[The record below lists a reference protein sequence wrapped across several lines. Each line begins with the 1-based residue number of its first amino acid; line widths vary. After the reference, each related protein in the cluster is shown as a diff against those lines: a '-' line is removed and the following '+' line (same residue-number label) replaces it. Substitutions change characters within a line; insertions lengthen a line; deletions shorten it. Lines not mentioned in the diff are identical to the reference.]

1 MVLLI
6 CRPVLVQTVEH
17 AIVDLVSDDSD
28 EQPLVKGERE
38 AAPIP
43 ERSFTVAKQDI
54 VDLVSDDSNEQPQV
68 KGEIET
74 APIPKRRFTVSS
86 LDELASIRL
95 AFIQFF
101 PTPPSNM
108 QVQGRYEAIN
118 GNSMSAEMVQRLW
131 EQTLKPWSSRW
142 WELYHNF
149 HNVVRKKKLEKSR
162 DRDPTIEEDEVL
174 EWAKS
179 FCEKYGNPEPRS
191 KTLESLWDGLKHR

>member
-108 QVQGRYEAIN
+108 QVQGLYEAIN
-118 GNSMSAEMVQRLW
+118 GNLMSAEMVQRL
-131 EQTLKPWSSRW
+131 
-142 WELYHNF
+142 
-149 HNVVRKKKLEKSR
+149 
-162 DRDPTIEEDEVL
+162 
-174 EWAKS
+174 
-179 FCEKYGNPEPRS
+179 
-191 KTLESLWDGLKHR
+191 